1 MFVWAMITCQ
11 GSFRQRDRIM
21 VGVGVVILGFD
32 IGFGLVLASG
42 IVMGPGLVFGLY
54 RVSTAGQSSL
64 VHESY
69 NPKISFFPLSFMCMC
84 KM

>member
-1 MFVWAMITCQ
+1 
-11 GSFRQRDRIM
+11 M

-42 IVMGPGLVFGLY
+42 IVLDPGLVFRLY
-54 RVSTAGQSSL
+54 RVSTAGQSLL

-69 NPKISFFPLSFMCMC
+69 DPKSPFPLSFMCMC